1 VIDCAKYRFLD
12 FISVACRGSIADPS
26 QTIYRFVREMEK
38 GEGVIVGT
46 REKAPYLYSALANGT
61 SSHAIE
67 MDDVDNEASLHP
79 GVVVFPS
86 ALATGEMVGASGKR
100 FILAVVLGYEVM
112 VRLGSALG
120 PENSYKRGFHPTGTC
135 GTFGSSVASS
145 KILGLQEEEILNA
158 IGISGSQAAGSM
170 EYLAQ
175 GAWTKPFQAGW
186 AAHSG
191 MVAALLSRKGFKGPS
206 SILEGRDG
214 FLHAYSNG
222 ADPPKVFEGLGSRF
236 QILRTSVKLHSCC
249 RYMQPPIDAVLKI
262 VNENSLRP
270 EQVKKIKLGV
280 LSAGA
285 PLIAEPI
292 ESKYNP
298 QSIVDAQ
305 FSMPFGATA
314 ALLFGKAGL
323 KEFQLSTIQSRPVR
337 EMMRKVVIPAFTK
350 RIRPG
355 EIQRVELDKN
365 CSDFSKLVE
374 KTDQHRREILMTS
387 ELFEKGLQIRR
398 EVLGAE
404 YVDASISQ
412 ADDFSRPM
420 QELVTEFCWGKLWG
434 RPGLDR
440 KTRSLLNLAMLT
452 ALNRPHEVKLHIRG
466 ALNNGCSKDDIME
479 VFLQT
484 AIYCGVAAAVDSFRL
499 AKEVFQEIESKQEG

>member
-1 VIDCAKYRFLD
+1 MGITQELASYCSRMKFNDLSDEVIDCAKYRFLD
-12 FISVACRGSIADPS
+12 FISVACRGSKEDPS
-26 QTIYRFVREMEK
+26 QTIYRFVKEMDK

-46 REKAPYLYSALANGT
+46 KEKAPYLYSALANGT

-86 ALATGEMVGASGKR
+86 ALATGEMVGASGKS

-120 PENSYKRGFHPTGTC
+120 PENSYKRGFHPTGIC

-145 KILGLQEEEILNA
+145 KILGLQEEEILYA

-175 GAWTKPFQAGW
+175 GAWTKPFHAGW

-191 MVAALLSRKGFKGPS
+191 MVAALLSGKGFKGPS

-222 ADPPKVFEGLGSRF
+222 ADPSKVLEGIGSRF
-236 QILRTSVKLHSCC
+236 QILRTSVKPHACC

-262 VNENSLRP
+262 VNENNLRP
-270 EQVKKIKLGV
+270 EQVKKIKVGV
-280 LSAGA
+280 LRAGA

-305 FSMPFGATA
+305 FSMPFGAA
-314 ALLFGKAGL
+314 VALLYGKAGL

-337 EMMRKVVIPAFTK
+337 EMMRKVECIVDP
-350 RIRPG
+350 
-355 EIQRVELDKN
+355 ELDRTFPKQWRA
-365 CSDFSKLVE
+365 
-374 KTDQHRREILMTS
+374 TAEILT
-387 ELFEKGLQIRR
+387 EDEKSYSTTVEYPKGDPENPLSWEEMKERFHDLTGQIMKKERR
-398 EVLGAE
+398 LKIVEEVERFDGIK
-404 YVDASISQ
+404 DI
-412 ADDFSRPM
+412 
-420 QELVTEFCWGKLWG
+420 
-434 RPGLDR
+434 R
-440 KTRSLLNLAMLT
+440 KWSSLLL
-452 ALNRPHEVKLHIRG
+452 R
-466 ALNNGCSKDDIME
+466 
-479 VFLQT
+479 
-484 AIYCGVAAAVDSFRL
+484 
-499 AKEVFQEIESKQEG
+499 KE

>member
-1 VIDCAKYRFLD
+1 MGITQEFASYCDRMKFNDLSDEVIDCAKYRFLD
-12 FISVACRGSIADPS
+12 FISVACRGSKEDPS
-26 QTIYRFVREMEK
+26 QTIYRFVKEMDK

-46 REKAPYLYSALANGT
+46 KEKAPYLYSALANGT

-86 ALATGEMVGASGKR
+86 ALATGEMAGASGKR

-112 VRLGSALG
+112 VRLGRALG

-175 GAWTKPFQAGW
+175 GAWTKPFHAGW

-191 MVAALLSRKGFKGPS
+191 MVAALLSGKGFKGPS

-222 ADPPKVFEGLGSRF
+222 ADPSKVLEGIGSRL
-236 QILRTSVKLHSCC
+236 QILRTSVKSHACC
-249 RYMQPPIDAVLKI
+249 RYMHPPIDAVLKI
-262 VNENSLRP
+262 VNENNLRP
-270 EQVKKIKLGV
+270 EQVKKIKVGV
-280 LSAGA
+280 LKAGTS
-285 PLIAEPI
+285 LIAEPI

-305 FSMPFGATA
+305 FSMPFGAA
-314 ALLFGKAGL
+314 VALLYGKAGL
-323 KEFQLSTIQSRPVR
+323 NEFQLSTIRSRPVR
-337 EMMRKVVIPAFTK
+337 EMMRKVECTVDP
-350 RIRPG
+350 
-355 EIQRVELDKN
+355 ELDRTFPKQWRA
-365 CSDFSKLVE
+365 
-374 KTDQHRREILMTS
+374 TAEILTEDEKSYSTTVEYPKGDPENPLSWEEMKERFHDLTGQIMTR
-387 ELFEKGLQIRR
+387 ERR
-398 EVLGAE
+398 LKIIEEVERLDG
-404 YVDASISQ
+404 VKDI
-412 ADDFSRPM
+412 
-420 QELVTEFCWGKLWG
+420 GKWSCL
-434 RPGLDR
+434 LLR
-440 KTRSLLNLAMLT
+440 K
-452 ALNRPHEVKLHIRG
+452 E
-466 ALNNGCSKDDIME
+466 
-479 VFLQT
+479 
-484 AIYCGVAAAVDSFRL
+484 
-499 AKEVFQEIESKQEG
+499 

>member
-1 VIDCAKYRFLD
+1 MGITQELARYCSRMKFNDLSDEVIDCAKYRFLD
-12 FISVACRGSIADPS
+12 FISVACRGSIEDPS

-61 SSHAIE
+61 SSHSIE
-67 MDDVDNEASLHP
+67 MDDVDNESSLHP

-86 ALATGEMVGASGKR
+86 ALATGEMAGASGKR

-175 GAWTKPFQAGW
+175 GAWTKPFHAGW

-214 FLHAYSNG
+214 FLHAYSAG
-222 ADPPKVFEGLGSRF
+222 ADPSRVLEGIGSGF
-236 QILRTSVKLHSCC
+236 QILQTSVKIHACC
-249 RYMQPPIDAVLKI
+249 RYMHSPIDAVLKI
-262 VNENSLRP
+262 VKENNLRP
-270 EQVKKIKLGV
+270 EQVKKVKVGILR
-280 LSAGA
+280 AGA
-285 PLIAEPI
+285 PLIADPI
-292 ESKYNP
+292 ESKYKP

-305 FSMPFGATA
+305 FSMPFGAAA
-314 ALLFGKAGL
+314 ALLYGKAGL
-323 KEFQLSTIQSRPVR
+323 KEFQVSTIQSRPVR
-337 EMMRKVVIPAFTK
+337 EMMRKVECIVDP
-350 RIRPG
+350 
-355 EIQRVELDKN
+355 ELDRTFPKQWRA
-365 CSDFSKLVE
+365 
-374 KTDQHRREILMTS
+374 TAEILTKDEKRYTTTVEYPKGDPENPLLWEEMIERFH
-387 ELFEKGLQIRR
+387 ELTGQILKEDQRLKIVEAVKELDGVKDMRR
-398 EVLGAE
+398 W
-404 YVDASISQ
+404 SSQ
-412 ADDFSRPM
+412 
-420 QELVTEFCWGKLWG
+420 LL
-434 RPGLDR
+434 R
-440 KTRSLLNLAMLT
+440 K
-452 ALNRPHEVKLHIRG
+452 V
-466 ALNNGCSKDDIME
+466 
-479 VFLQT
+479 
-484 AIYCGVAAAVDSFRL
+484 
-499 AKEVFQEIESKQEG
+499 